1 MDELEEIR
9 QKTLEKQSFS
19 GHQKSDGFLSELEEI
34 KHQREAEFQ
43 ERIQIQQQVS
53 QLETAAKMWMDAEAV
68 SRYGNIKAAHPEKA
82 LQVAVLIAQFVQ
94 SGKIKKLI
102 TDEQLKELLVYLDE
116 KKQNTKINIQRK

>member
-9 QKTLEKQSFS
+9 QKR
-19 GHQKSDGFLSELEEI
+19 LEEI
-34 KHQREAEFQ
+34 RRQREAELQ
-43 ERIQIQQQVS
+43 QRIQIQQQVS
-53 QLETAAKMWMDAEAV
+53 QLETAAKIWMDAQAV

-116 KKQNTKINIQRK
+116 KKKETTIKVHRK